1 MKFVMHLCTDGCGVC
16 VVEKHPSGV
25 STGQAGIQK
34 EPKVPTLGR
43 QKTWIVLALQGW
55 GRGDPLLSAH
65 DCAETLTRII
75 NLFLCPLH
83 MNSSKTHS
91 PHRPWRPSLTKVHA
105 ASYTSGKEDPGAPS
119 ENSSRSSVPTR
130 TRWYKPRVL
139 ANSTD
144 KEVNTRDGSVTSSHD
159 KLNWNEPCHSWVS
172 PSGISKK

>member
-91 PHRPWRPSLTKVHA
+91 RHRPWRPSLTKVHA

-130 TRWYKPRVL
+130 TR
-139 ANSTD
+139 
-144 KEVNTRDGSVTSSHD
+144 
-159 KLNWNEPCHSWVS
+159 
-172 PSGISKK
+172 

>member
-1 MKFVMHLCTDGCGVC
+1 MKFVMHLCTDGCGAC

-43 QKTWIVLALQGW
+43 EKTWIVLALQGW

-119 ENSSRSSVPTR
+119 ENSSRFSVPTR
-130 TRWYKPRVL
+130 TR
-139 ANSTD
+139 
-144 KEVNTRDGSVTSSHD
+144 
-159 KLNWNEPCHSWVS
+159 
-172 PSGISKK
+172 